1 MQLLQSQPRTSSG
14 TRASWAH
21 RAAGRI
27 PATICGQGEGPE
39 HFTLNLPEF
48 ETVLRHHE
56 RVLDIELSTGKQ
68 RALIQE
74 VQYDHLG
81 DTICHIDFLRLVIG
95 QKIEVEVPLEYIGH
109 AKGQATGELVK
120 MLNDIPVRATPS
132 GLPESIQVKINDLD
146 VDESITVGDLVFP
159 EGVESVLPP
168 EDVVCTIKLRAE
180 EPEEE
185 AEAPAEGESSEPEVI
200 GKTGTEGDDASSGS
214 GSDAGSGSEGE
225 S

>member
-120 MLNDIPVRATPS
+120 MLNDIPV
-132 GLPESIQVKINDLD
+132 NDLD